1 MLNYFINYSSVEEV
15 NEICRMLDQ
24 TKKRIEHCEYL
35 DGFQEYNTCNNLFEA
50 VLEFAKQ
57 IGNEQ
62 LANAQHVFKH
72 YFLLFCNLSTY
83 FYMLQNKEYRNS
95 WNKLQDCIDEAK
107 YVGKFV
113 EIGRRI
119 EVSDLLELLSSFEAL
134 YPYSVFAS
142 SEYIITRSHCSI
154 CGKSMQSLECQHIRG
169 DLYWGQVAIEII
181 DDIKEFQAVC
191 LVSHPEDK
199 RCILELSDDTR
210 SELEKFKK
218 IDQFLDLGQPLLQ
231 NFSVTTKIETRM
243 REDIRIV
250 GRNDPCSCGSG
261 LKFKKCCGKDLYYKH
276 ERNIVVPQNSIE
288 LIMINDIRDI

>member
-24 TKKRIEHCEYL
+24 AKKRIERCDYL

-50 VLEFAKQ
+50 VLELAKQ
-57 IGNEQ
+57 IGNEP

-95 WNKLQDCIDEAK
+95 WNKLHDCIDEAK

-119 EVSDLLELLSSFEAL
+119 EVSDLLELLCSFETL

-154 CGKSMQSLECQHIRG
+154 CGKSMQSLDCQHIRG

-218 IDQFLDLGQPLLQ
+218 IDQFLELRQPLLQ

-250 GRNDPCSCGSG
+250 GRNAPCSCGSG

-288 LIMINDIRDI
+288 LIMINDIRDV

>member
-15 NEICRMLDQ
+15 NEICQMLDQ
-24 TKKRIEHCEYL
+24 AKMRIERCDYV
-35 DGFQEYNTCNNLFEA
+35 DGFKEYYTCNNLFEV

-57 IGNEQ
+57 IGDER

-83 FYMLQNKEYRNS
+83 FFMLQNKEYRNS
-95 WNKLQDCIDEAK
+95 WDKLQECINEAK

-113 EIGRRI
+113 EIGRRL
-119 EVSDLLELLSSFEAL
+119 EVSGLLELLSCFEAL

-142 SEYIITRSHCSI
+142 SEYIIIRSHCSI
-154 CGKSMQSLECQHIRG
+154 CEKSMQSLECQHIKG
-169 DLYWGQVAIEII
+169 DLYWGQVANEII

-199 RCILELSDDTR
+199 RCFLEVSDDTR
-210 SELEKFKK
+210 SELEKFNKL
-218 IDQFLDLGQPLLQ
+218 DQFLALGQPLLQ
-231 NFSVTTKIETRM
+231 TFSVTTKYETRK
-243 REDIRIV
+243 REDIGIV

-261 LKFKKCCGKDLYYKH
+261 LKFKKCCWKDLYYEH
-276 ERNIVVPQNSIE
+276 ERNIVVPQNSIK
-288 LIMINDIRDI
+288 LTINDIKDI

>member
-1 MLNYFINYSSVEEV
+1 MLKYFVNYTSVEQV
-15 NEICRMLDQ
+15 NEICRLLDQ
-24 TKKRIEHCEYL
+24 VKKRIERCDYA
-35 DGFQEYNTCNNLFEA
+35 DGFREYNTCRDLFEE
-50 VLEFAKQ
+50 VLEYAKQ
-57 IGNEQ
+57 INNEQ
-62 LANAQHVFKH
+62 LANAQYVFRH
-72 YFLLFCNLSTY
+72 YFLLFCNLCTY
-83 FYMLQNKEYRNS
+83 YFMLQNKEYRDS

-107 YVGKFV
+107 HVGKFV
-113 EIGRRI
+113 EIGSRI
-119 EVSDLLELLSSFEAL
+119 EISDILDLLSSYECL

-154 CGKSMQSLECQHIRG
+154 CCKSMQSLECQHISG
-169 DLYWGQVAIEII
+169 NLYWGQVASEII

-210 SELEKFKK
+210 SDLEKFIK
-218 IDQFLDLGQPLLQ
+218 IDQFLDLGQPFLQ
-231 NFSVTTKIETRM
+231 NFSVTTKIESRM
-243 REDIRIV
+243 REDIKIV

-288 LIMINDIRDI
+288 LVMVKNIRDT